1 MNTRHEIHLLNGK
14 LYDEYH
20 YENLALNSSRFNTGP
35 NSFEGSIEMKLS
47 KL

>member
-1 MNTRHEIHLLNGK
+1 MRLINETAHYII
-14 LYDEYH
+14 EYN
-20 YENLALNSSRFNTGP
+20 YENLALNSSRLSTGP